1 MKGKEQMVNE
11 KIGRKYLL
19 LAFFVSII
27 STAATLFSDLNL
39 GLTKNLNGYLVYII
53 LYFCLFFGTSFI
65 GLKLADKVQ
74 LIGLLTNAKI
84 KLNDKMKKFIIYGI
98 LIGILL
104 GALNTFIYFQVKNSP
119 NLPEWLKTFHGVY
132 DTFILS
138 ARASLMEETI
148 FRLFLFSLLVW
159 GGMKV
164 REKWKIFEK
173 GLNYKTVVI
182 IAIIV
187 SSGLFGVM
195 HGSGFIIASI
205 AGVILAIVYWKAGWE
220 SCVIAHFIGNF
231 MAFSIVF
238 L

>member
-1 MKGKEQMVNE
+1 MKE
-11 KIGRKYLL
+11 KDKKCLVFG
-19 LAFFVSII
+19 FFISTI

-39 GLTKNLNGYLVYII
+39 GFIKTLNTYFIYI
-53 LYFCLFFGTSFI
+53 LYFCLFFVTSFI

-74 LIGLLTNAKI
+74 LIGLLANAKI
-84 KLNDKMKKFIIYGI
+84 KFNNKMKKFILYGF
-98 LIGILL
+98 LVGILL
-104 GALNTFIYFQVKNSP
+104 GVFNTFVYFQVKDSP
-119 NLPEWLKTFHGVY
+119 NLPNWLRTFHNLY

-159 GGMKV
+159 GGMKL

-173 GLNYKTVVI
+173 GLDYKTAII

-195 HGSGFIIASI
+195 HGAGFIIASI
-205 AGVILAIVYWKAGWE
+205 AGVILAIVYWQGGWE